1 MSRPLIRR
9 RHPRAQPLR
18 ISYRIP
24 TGPVR
29 AGPIPDAAKLD
40 SRDLGLLNQCGASLP
55 HGPAGHGHQLQ
66 LCHLRRCRDCGLCL
80 GVVVG
85 WCKKVSYF
93 FWLSLC
99 ILEKKDS
106 KGRVCECV
114 LMLQRIATEDE
125 LHDDINQYDRDY

>member
-1 MSRPLIRR
+1 
-9 RHPRAQPLR
+9 
-18 ISYRIP
+18 
-24 TGPVR
+24 
-29 AGPIPDAAKLD
+29 
-40 SRDLGLLNQCGASLP
+40 
-55 HGPAGHGHQLQ
+55 
-66 LCHLRRCRDCGLCL
+66 L